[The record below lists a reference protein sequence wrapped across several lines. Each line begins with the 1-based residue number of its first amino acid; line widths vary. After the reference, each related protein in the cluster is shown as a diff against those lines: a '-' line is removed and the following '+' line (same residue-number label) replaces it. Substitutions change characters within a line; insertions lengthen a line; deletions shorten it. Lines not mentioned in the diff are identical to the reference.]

1 MSRRD
6 RIIFGRPTIKYENGY
21 IKHFKG
27 LDLEKIRTLLKE
39 GLIDPNGSHSG
50 THAAWEYLEFME
62 TYPESK
68 WTVQGYVTSPDC
80 RDCGVF
86 IIGCQKKG
94 LSDIREL
101 ADFVTLFYDADI
113 FTIDEDFL
121 FCWYD

>member
-1 MSRRD
+1 ML
-6 RIIFGRPTIKYENGY
+6 IFGRPAKYDNVDIERFEDLPL
-21 IKHFKG
+21 HTLQELFKR
-27 LDLEKIRTLLKE
+27 K
-39 GLIDPNGSHSG
+39 LIDPNGSHSG

-80 RDCGVF
+80 RDRGVF